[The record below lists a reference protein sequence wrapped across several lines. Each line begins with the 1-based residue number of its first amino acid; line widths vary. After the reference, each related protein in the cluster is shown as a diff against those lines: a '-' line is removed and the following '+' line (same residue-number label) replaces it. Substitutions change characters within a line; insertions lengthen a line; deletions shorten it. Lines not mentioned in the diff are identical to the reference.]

1 MIGKLPAPIAHW
13 DDNLIECYV
22 PEGAA
27 LGKSQV
33 VVRPRQGLPQ
43 SKARMTVLP
52 REELSGR
59 FKWRLKLPDQYVTT
73 RPVIAPDGSVMTE
86 ARRFVD
92 WVKASPPMRAGEPV
106 LAPGDIERRT
116 RQARMREGVPID
128 DKTLE
133 DLIAAAESV
142 GVAAH
147 DARAMLD

>member
-1 MIGKLPAPIAHW
+1 MFDSDDMKSSKYLSFILIALVGLTVVPARAFTVDPPEQSRSSFVRLRGPGFGNVQGKVMIGKLPAPIAHW

-73 RPVIAPDGSVMTE
+73 RPVIAPRWHCLCDGQLRSYLL
-86 ARRFVD
+86 
-92 WVKASPPMRAGEPV
+92 S
-106 LAPGDIERRT
+106 
-116 RQARMREGVPID
+116 
-128 DKTLE
+128 
-133 DLIAAAESV
+133 
-142 GVAAH
+142 
-147 DARAMLD
+147 